1 MVVRNKLYW
10 PEVAMS
16 EEADSTT
23 PFCIRCGQWVFNHD
37 EMLASQFV
45 YCIFCDPTIKKT
57 QKGKS
62 KKVNFD

>member
-1 MVVRNKLYW
+1 
-10 PEVAMS
+10 MS

-37 EMLASQFV
+37 EMLASPFV